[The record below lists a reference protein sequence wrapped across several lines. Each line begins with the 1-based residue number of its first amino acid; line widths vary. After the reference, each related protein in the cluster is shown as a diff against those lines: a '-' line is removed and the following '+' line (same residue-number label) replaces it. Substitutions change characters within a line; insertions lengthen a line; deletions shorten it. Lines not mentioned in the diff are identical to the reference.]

1 MHYAHT
7 MLASVQSAAV
17 QGIDAYGVTVEVD
30 AAQGLPVWTIVG
42 LAVGGVKES
51 RERVAAALVNS
62 GFVVPHKR
70 VTVNL
75 APARHPREYLPPA
88 HCTADTAYSPAARQ
102 AVAG

>member
-1 MHYAHT
+1 

-30 AAQGLPVWTIVG
+30 AAQGLPNWTIVG

-51 RERVAAALVNS
+51 RERVAAALTNS

-70 VTVNL
+70 ITVNL
-75 APARHPREYLPPA
+75 APARHPRAYLPPP
-88 HCTADTAYSPAARQ
+88 HCTADPAYSAAAREGL
-102 AVAG
+102 A

>member
-1 MHYAHT
+1 

-30 AAQGLPVWTIVG
+30 AAQGLPQWTIVG

-62 GFVVPHKR
+62 GFIVPHKR
-70 VTVNL
+70 MTVNL
-75 APARHPREYLPPA
+75 APARHSREYLPPP
-88 HCTADTAYSPAARQ
+88 HCTADAAHS
-102 AVAG
+102 AAAWEGMA